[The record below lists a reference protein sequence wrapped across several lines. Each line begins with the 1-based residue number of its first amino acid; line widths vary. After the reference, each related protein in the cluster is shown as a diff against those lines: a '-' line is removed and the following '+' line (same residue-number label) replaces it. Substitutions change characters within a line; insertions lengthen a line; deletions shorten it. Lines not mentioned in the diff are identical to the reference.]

1 MSISRRQLLFGIGVP
16 ATVALGYGRF
26 VEPSWLDQT
35 EKQVKLRG
43 RSLRRPLRIL
53 HLSDLHVSRYVTSAF
68 LQSAFELGAA
78 TKPDLICLTGDYIT
92 VGQSFDAPSYE
103 KALRW
108 LSSVAP
114 TYAVFGNHDGGVF
127 GGLPTNNFVGSLLTR
142 AGISIL
148 HNRSQFLDLGGT
160 LLRLA
165 GVGDHWTNEVDAE
178 GAFSLAGAS
187 DLTVVMN
194 HNPDA
199 KMFFGQFPWDL
210 MLCGHTHGGQVRI
223 PLIGAPYVSVKDRK
237 YVQGLLDYDKGQIH
251 ITRGVGTLERIRFNC
266 RPEVSLLVV
275 R

>member
-1 MSISRRQLLFGIGVP
+1 MSISRRQLLIGLGVP
-16 ATVALGYGRF
+16 ATIALGYGRF
-26 VEPSWLDQT
+26 VEPGWLDQT

-53 HLSDLHVSRYVTSAF
+53 HLSDLHISSYVPPSF
-68 LQSAFELGAA
+68 LNAAFELGAA

-92 VGQSFDAPSYE
+92 VGESFDAPSYE

-108 LSSVAP
+108 LSSLAP
-114 TYAVFGNHDGGVF
+114 TYAVLGNHDGSVI
-127 GGLPTNNFVGSLLTR
+127 GGLPANNYVGRLLTQ

-148 HNRSQFLDLGGT
+148 HNQSQFLDFGGSR
-160 LLRLA
+160 LKLA
-165 GVGDHWTNEVDAE
+165 GVGDHWMHEVDAKA
-178 GAFSLAGAS
+178 AFSLAGAS
-187 DLTVVMN
+187 DLTIILN

-223 PLIGAPYVSVKDRK
+223 PLIGAPYAPVKDRR
-237 YVQGLLDYDKGQIH
+237 YVQGLLDFDKGQIH
-251 ITRGVGTLERIRFNC
+251 ITRGVGNVERIRFNC

-275 R
+275 G

>member
-1 MSISRRQLLFGIGVP
+1 MP
-16 ATVALGYGRF
+16 ATIALGYGRF

-35 EKQVKLRG
+35 EKRVMLRG

-53 HLSDLHVSRYVTSAF
+53 HLSDLHASRYVTTVF
-68 LQSAFELGAA
+68 LQSAFELGGA

-92 VGQSFDAPSYE
+92 MGEAFDAPNYE

-108 LSSVAP
+108 LSSIAP
-114 TYAVFGNHDGGVF
+114 TYSVFGNHDGGVF
-127 GGLPTNNFVGSLLTR
+127 GGLPTNNYVGSLLTR

-148 HNRSQFLDLGGT
+148 HNRSQFMELGGSR
-160 LLRLA
+160 LRLA

-187 DLTVVMN
+187 DLTVVLN

-223 PLIGAPYVSVKDRK
+223 PLVGAPYAPVRDRR
-237 YVQGLLDYDKGQIH
+237 YVQGLLDFYKGQIH

-275 R
+275 G